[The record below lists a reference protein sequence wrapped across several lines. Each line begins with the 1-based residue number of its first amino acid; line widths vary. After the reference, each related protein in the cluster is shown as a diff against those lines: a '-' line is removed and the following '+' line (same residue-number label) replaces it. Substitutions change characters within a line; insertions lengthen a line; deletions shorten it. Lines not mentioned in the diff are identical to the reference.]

1 MSGESF
7 DNRNGKIWYN
17 GKMVEWRDA
26 NLHLLSHG
34 LHYGSSVF
42 EGARAYNQNI
52 FKLEAHTERL
62 FFSANGLVDINT
74 CANFT
79 HEFCIL
85 SFSAHLAVYIAI
97 DDSKSL
103 YNVTISPNVLEVQ
116 MLFLFKGEESIV

>member
-52 FKLEAHTERL
+52 FKLDSVL
-62 FFSANGLVDINT
+62 FV
-74 CANFT
+74 NFIFPFLNLKKCVFKPGP
-79 HEFCIL
+79 EKA
-85 SFSAHLAVYIAI
+85 SFFGF
-97 DDSKSL
+97 
-103 YNVTISPNVLEVQ
+103 
-116 MLFLFKGEESIV
+116 FLFS